1 LVLVSS
7 APQEPVYVT
16 QLPDGQHVADE
27 PGAAGVGAD
36 VVTVAVVIVE
46 TVTVVLVVAEIAE
59 ASVLLVQVPEHPP
72 VYADV
77 SEAPESVITKVTVAA
92 RLLVADELI
101 EMPSLYV
108 EHEEAHA
115 PTAIP

>member
-1 LVLVSS
+1 MSIAV
-7 APQEPVYVT
+7 
-16 QLPDGQHVADE
+16 
-27 PGAAGVGAD
+27 GAAVGAD

-46 TVTVVLVVAEIAE
+46 TVTVVFVEAESAE
-59 ASVLLVQVPEHPP
+59 ASVLVVQVPEHPP

-101 EMPSLYV
+101 EMPPLYV

-115 PTAIP
+115 PTALPYPFS

>member
-1 LVLVSS
+1 VSVDS
-7 APQEPVYVT
+7 APHVPVYVE
-16 QLPDGQHVADE
+16 QLPDEQQVYEDE
-27 PGAAGVGAD
+27 
-36 VVTVAVVIVE
+36 VVTMAVASVE
-46 TVTVVLVVAEIAE
+46 TLTVVLVVAEIAK
-59 ASVLLVQVPEHPP
+59 ASVLVVQVPEHPP

>member
-1 LVLVSS
+1 MQ
-7 APQEPVYVT
+7 A
-16 QLPDGQHVADE
+16 
-27 PGAAGVGAD
+27 
-36 VVTVAVVIVE
+36 
-46 TVTVVLVVAEIAE
+46 
-59 ASVLLVQVPEHPP
+59 ASVTDSVDSILT
-72 VYADV
+72 DT
-77 SEAPESVITKVTVAA
+77 PESVITKVTVAA